1 MYYKRINSVPDKMH
15 VYDPTPEDT

>member
-1 MYYKRINSVPDKMH
+1 MHSERINFVPDKMY